1 MTGSPATAEA
11 TCVHCGSHVHVNAP
25 FCGVCGKAVV
35 GRALASPAPAPPR
48 MSTPTPAPTP
58 RAGGIVGAGR
68 GVRCCSSLMDAAV
81 MLSPALPLS
90 ILGAALG
97 VAEVV
102 YIVVPIAFVAVWLW
116 MQIWQGITGLT
127 FGKAMLGLR
136 LVRADDRRTPGL
148 FASLLRSGVFVVT
161 AGGAALPVISDA
173 SPRDGVH
180 DRIAGL
186 TMIDVARG
194 ANPLGP
200 SPQVPLRRSVDRR
213 LNTVRSPVP
222 SGRR

>member
-1 MTGSPATAEA
+1 
-11 TCVHCGSHVHVNAP
+11 
-25 FCGVCGKAVV
+25 
-35 GRALASPAPAPPR
+35 
-48 MSTPTPAPTP
+48 
-58 RAGGIVGAGR
+58 
-68 GVRCCSSLMDAAV
+68 MDAAV

>member
-1 MTGSPATAEA
+1 M
-11 TCVHCGSHVHVNAP
+11 NAP
-25 FCGVCGKAVV
+25 FCGVCGKAAV
-35 GRALASPAPAPPR
+35 GRTLSPPPSQPTSRR
-48 MSTPTPAPTP
+48 MPTPQP
-58 RAGGIVGAGR
+58 GGIVGAGR

-102 YIVVPIAFVAVWLW
+102 YIVVPIAFVAVWAW

-136 LVRADDRRTPGL
+136 LVRADDRRPPGL
-148 FASLLRSGVFVVT
+148 SASLLRSVAFFFT
-161 AGGAALPVISDA
+161 AGGAALPVIVDA

-180 DRIAGL
+180 DRMAGL
-186 TMIDVARG
+186 TVIDVARG

-200 SPQVPLRRSVDRR
+200 APQVPLRRSVDRR

>member
-1 MTGSPATAEA
+1 MLQ
-11 TCVHCGSHVHVNAP
+11 
-25 FCGVCGKAVV
+25 F
-35 GRALASPAPAPPR
+35 
-48 MSTPTPAPTP
+48 
-58 RAGGIVGAGR
+58 
-68 GVRCCSSLMDAAV
+68 LMDAAV

-102 YIVVPIAFVAVWLW
+102 YIVVPIAFVAVWTW

-136 LVRADDRRTPGL
+136 LVRADDRRPPGL
-148 FASLLRSGVFVVT
+148 AASLLRSGVFFVT
-161 AGGAALPVISDA
+161 AGGAALPVIADA

-180 DRIAGL
+180 DRAAGL
-186 TMIDVARG
+186 TVIDGPRREPAWSDAAG
-194 ANPLGP
+194 AAA
-200 SPQVPLRRSVDRR
+200 QVRRSTSQHRA
-213 LNTVRSPVP
+213 LPVP

>member
-11 TCVHCGSHVHVNAP
+11 TCVHCGSRVHVNAP

-35 GRALASPAPAPPR
+35 GRPLSEPTPTPARTSTPAPAP
-48 MSTPTPAPTP
+48 A
-58 RAGGIVGAGR
+58 AGGIVGAGR

-90 ILGAALG
+90 ILAAALG

-102 YIVVPIAFVAVWLW
+102 YVVVPIAFVAIWAW
-116 MQIWQGITGLT
+116 MQIWEGITGLT

-136 LVRADDRRTPGL
+136 LVRAGDRRPPGL
-148 FASLLRSGVFVVT
+148 AASLLRSGVFFFS
-161 AGGAALPVISDA
+161 AGVAALPVIVDG

-186 TMIDVARG
+186 RVIDVARG

-200 SPQVPLRRSVDRR
+200 APQVPLRRSVDRR